1 MDILHHFQVSF
12 YEVIILKILRTY
24 TFIGG
29 QHETIYGATE
39 LSTLEA
45 DIKYERP

>member
-1 MDILHHFQVSF
+1 MDILHHFHVSF

-24 TFIGG
+24 TFIGV
-29 QHETIYGATE
+29 QDETNYGASE

-45 DIKYERP
+45 DIKYEKP